1 MKKMSF
7 IDHLE
12 ELRSRIIKSFL
23 FIIFFSFLGYYFSD
37 NIIDFLI
44 NPLKKNNMNLQVLK
58 ITSIFLVKI
67 GLSVI
72 AGIVLSFPF
81 VLYQFLKF
89 ILPAFEGKLSNL
101 KIVFITCLCI
111 FLFIVGSIFGYNILI
126 PASISF
132 FKGLSVNLNFIT
144 LNYTLENYLVYL
156 VWILIA
162 SSIIFQ
168 TPLLLIFMIKIGLLS
183 RDYLKERRKYIVV
196 GLFVVA
202 ALLSPPDPVS
212 QILVV
217 IPLYLL
223 FEVSLFISKFIK

>member
-101 KIVFITCLCI
+101 KIVFIICLC
-111 FLFIVGSIFGYNILI
+111 N
-126 PASISF
+126 
-132 FKGLSVNLNFIT
+132 
-144 LNYTLENYLVYL
+144 
-156 VWILIA
+156 
-162 SSIIFQ
+162 Q
-168 TPLLLIFMIKIGLLS
+168 QQQHM
-183 RDYLKERRKYIVV
+183 
-196 GLFVVA
+196 
-202 ALLSPPDPVS
+202 
-212 QILVV
+212 
-217 IPLYLL
+217 
-223 FEVSLFISKFIK
+223 

>member
-101 KIVFITCLCI
+101 KIVFIICLCI

-183 RDYLKERRKYIVV
+183 IDYLKVRRKYIVV
-196 GLFVVA
+196 GLFVMA

>member
-7 IDHLE
+7 VDHLE
-12 ELRSRIIKSFL
+12 ELRSRLIKSFL
-23 FIIFFSFLGYYFSD
+23 FIIFFSFSGYYFSD

-44 NPLKKNNMNLQVLK
+44 NPLKSNDMNLQVIK
-58 ITSIFLVKI
+58 ITSIFMVKI
-67 GLSVI
+67 GLSIVL
-72 AGIVLSFPF
+72 GIVLSFPF

-89 ILPAFEGKLSNL
+89 ILPAFESKLTNF
-101 KIVFITCLCI
+101 KIVIITLSCI
-111 FLFIVGSIFGYNILI
+111 ILFIIGSIFGYNILI
-126 PASISF
+126 PISISF
-132 FKGLSVNLNFIT
+132 FKGLSVNLDFIT

-168 TPLLLIFMIKIGLLS
+168 IPVILIFLIKIGLLS
-183 RDYLKERRKYIVV
+183 RDYLRQKRKYIIV
-196 GLFVVA
+196 GIFILA

-223 FEVSLFISKFIK
+223 FEISIFLSKFIK

>member
-44 NPLKKNNMNLQVLK
+44 NPLKTNNMNLQVLK

-72 AGIVLSFPF
+72 TGIVLSFPF

-111 FLFIVGSIFGYNILI
+111 ILFIVGSIFWYNILI

-168 TPLLLIFMIKIGLLS
+168 TPLLLIFMIKIGILS

-223 FEVSLFISKFIK
+223 FEVSLFLSKFIK